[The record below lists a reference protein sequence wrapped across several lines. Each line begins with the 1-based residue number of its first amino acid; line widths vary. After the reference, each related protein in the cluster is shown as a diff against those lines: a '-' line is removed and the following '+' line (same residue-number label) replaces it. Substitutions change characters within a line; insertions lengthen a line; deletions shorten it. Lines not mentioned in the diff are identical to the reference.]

1 MKRIALIG
9 VALVAALVVSVSCGF
24 AGTTDASHC
33 QYAKLFRGW
42 QGIHST
48 IYLRLAITP
57 RNPTACRIWIAKN
70 FNGAG
75 LLFRK
80 KLGSGVSY
88 CTILDKTSSQS
99 VTIKVFADTAKAGQ
113 RFCHVWH
120 TSWRRL

>member
-1 MKRIALIG
+1 MKRIALIV
-9 VALVAALVVSVSCGF
+9 VAFVAALVVSVSCGA
-24 AGTTDASHC
+24 AGTSDASHC

-57 RNPTACRIWIAKN
+57 RNPTACRTWAAKY
-70 FNGAG
+70 FNGSG

-80 KLGSGVSY
+80 KLGTGVSY
-88 CTILDKTSSQS
+88 CTILDKASMQS
-99 VTIKVFADTAKAGQ
+99 VTINVFADTAKAGK